1 MKARIGTK
9 EYDTDKAVL
18 VETREDG
25 VQVYRKKTRQSFFLY
40 NPAGKNKHERFTD
53 LDLDEAQK
61 YMPVPNDESKSV
73 TTTSKTIRFSDYN
86 IARIKRLAG
95 PLPMA
100 QFILMLVDE
109 YERNHDEG

>member
-9 EYDTDKAVL
+9 NYDTDKAVL

-25 VQVYRKKTRQSFFLY
+25 VQVYRKKNRSSFFLY
-40 NPAGKNKHERFTD
+40 NPNGKNKYERFID
-53 LDLDEAQK
+53 LDLDDAQK
-61 YMPVPNDESKSV
+61 YMPDLNRQSKNV
-73 TTTSKTIRFSDYN
+73 TTSSKTVKFSDYN